1 MGLEIVMRLMQADVT
16 TLFSSKGQLLGL
28 DIGSSSIKAV
38 QIKESRGAYSLL
50 KFGYMPLAPNV
61 IVDGVVVDGTKVVQ
75 AIKDVVKENGIK
87 LKNVAMSISGHSV
100 IVKKV
105 TVPPSQ
111 DEELEA
117 HIRQAAEQYI
127 PFDITEVNL
136 DYHVLPMIQS
146 EAEAE
151 PQMSVLV
158 VAAKKEKINELTDL
172 VRGAGLTPLVMDV
185 DAFAIENMYGINY
198 PILADEIVALVNIGA
213 SVMTVNI
220 MKAGTSI
227 FTRDISLGGNR
238 YNEALQRQLLLTHEQ
253 AEGAKRGEFEEE
265 MDKEGVS
272 TVVDDINAEV
282 ASEIARSIDY
292 FKTTAVE
299 GDIQKIAL
307 CGGGGKVTGLM
318 DRLHERMGV
327 EVELVNPFNQIDT
340 ASCDLDPEQLADL
353 APEAAVGVGLAFRT
367 IGDR

>member
-1 MGLEIVMRLMQADVT
+1 
-16 TLFSSKGQLLGL
+16 
-28 DIGSSSIKAV
+28 
-38 QIKESRGAYSLL
+38 
-50 KFGYMPLAPNV
+50 
-61 IVDGVVVDGTKVVQ
+61 
-75 AIKDVVKENGIK
+75 
-87 LKNVAMSISGHSV
+87 
-100 IVKKV
+100 
-105 TVPPSQ
+105 
-111 DEELEA
+111 
-117 HIRQAAEQYI
+117 
-127 PFDITEVNL
+127 
-136 DYHVLPMIQS
+136 
-146 EAEAE
+146 
-151 PQMSVLV
+151 
-158 VAAKKEKINELTDL
+158 
-172 VRGAGLTPLVMDV
+172 V

-220 MKAGTSI
+220 MKGGTSM

-253 AEGAKRGEFEEE
+253 AERAKRGEFEEE

-292 FKTTAVE
+292 LKTTAVE

-307 CGGGGKVTGLM
+307 CGGCGKVTGLT